1 MCSSHL
7 SLSAMALNTNTCG
20 GTADWPSRSPSM
32 VAWSYNERD
41 FREAQAWDPY
51 TAFNGFLCQGSK
63 SGAGGRHSSRPGTAR
78 CTCRTLGEGALRT
91 PTDGH
96 TTPQTRAHGGPSGLF
111 GLCIR
116 AKKSCVF
123 RDAGAPL
130 SLSLSLRLGVY

>member
-63 SGAGGRHSSRPGTAR
+63 SGAGADAAAGRAERDAPAGHWERVRSGHRRIGAQRRKRVCTGAR
-78 CTCRTLGEGALRT
+78 AACLGCAFV
-91 PTDGH
+91 
-96 TTPQTRAHGGPSGLF
+96 Q
-111 GLCIR
+111 
-116 AKKSCVF
+116 KKSCVF

-130 SLSLSLRLGVY
+130 SLSLRLGVY

>member
-63 SGAGGRHSSRPGTAR
+63 SGAEADTAR

-91 PTDGH
+91 PT
-96 TTPQTRAHGGPSGLF
+96 
-111 GLCIR
+111 
-116 AKKSCVF
+116 
-123 RDAGAPL
+123 
-130 SLSLSLRLGVY
+130 LRHKHRKRV